1 VSGSRKGCVVIDLRP
16 GDERDRSTWSALLD
30 LASTVDGWT
39 LIGARMV
46 QLHAAERGLT
56 VPRTSFD
63 ADALADARDRNGT
76 RRVSQALEGMRF
88 ALDPP
93 TAFGLGHVF
102 RRGGVEIDVLAPDG
116 LHTKARRIT
125 LPPAHTV
132 QVPGG
137 TQALRRTEL
146 VSVRLGRRRGKL
158 PRPNLLGAILVK
170 TRAVDIDDVPEN
182 QRLDLAMLLS
192 FVDDAEALGAE
203 LHGRE
208 RSWLGRR
215 SEMNAVDADC
225 WRPLG
230 ADARQQGLSALR
242 TLTRS

>member
-1 VSGSRKGCVVIDLRP
+1 
-16 GDERDRSTWSALLD
+16 
-30 LASTVDGWT
+30 
-39 LIGARMV
+39 
-46 QLHAAERGLT
+46 
-56 VPRTSFD
+56 
-63 ADALADARDRNGT
+63 
-76 RRVSQALEGMRF
+76 MRF

-102 RRGGVEIDVLAPDG
+102 RKGGVEIDVLAPDG

-125 LPPAHTV
+125 VPPAHTV

-146 VSVRLGRRRGKL
+146 VSVRLGRRRGTL

-170 TRAVDIDDVPEN
+170 TRAVDIDDVPAN
-182 QRLDLAMLLS
+182 QRLDLALLLS
-192 FVDDAEALGAE
+192 FVDDADALAAE
-203 LHGRE
+203 LRGRE
-208 RSWLGRR
+208 RSWLSRR
-215 SEMNAVDADC
+215 LEMNAVDADC

-242 TLTRS
+242 TLIRP